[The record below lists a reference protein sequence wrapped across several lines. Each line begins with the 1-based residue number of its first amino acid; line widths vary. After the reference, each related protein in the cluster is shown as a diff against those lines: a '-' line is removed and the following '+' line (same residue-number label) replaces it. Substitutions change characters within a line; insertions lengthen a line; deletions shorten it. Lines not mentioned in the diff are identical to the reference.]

1 MSFSLSISPYNLYGN
16 AVPLHITAD
25 ASTDFTY
32 SVKSSSEN
40 EIFSGSATGQDFDI
54 QLQDI
59 VKTLVSAPDPKWMS
73 AVTAIFAAVSNFVSA
88 FSVAVSDGTNTNTV
102 SAKVVYGGIPNR
114 ILRTLKQ
121 SGTDILHPNC

>member
-59 VKTLVSAPDPKWMS
+59 VKNGCLQLLLYSLP
-73 AVTAIFAAVSNFVSA
+73 
-88 FSVAVSDGTNTNTV
+88 
-102 SAKVVYGGIPNR
+102 
-114 ILRTLKQ
+114 
-121 SGTDILHPNC
+121 